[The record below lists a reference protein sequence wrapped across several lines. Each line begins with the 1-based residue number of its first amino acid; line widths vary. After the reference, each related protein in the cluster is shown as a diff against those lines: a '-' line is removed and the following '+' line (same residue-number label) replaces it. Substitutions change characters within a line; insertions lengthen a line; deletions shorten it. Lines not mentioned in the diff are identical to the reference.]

1 MIPLP
6 PEPAGVVISSKEIY
20 EAVNRLSQNVAGLS
34 GKVDVLIEQH
44 SNTAIDV
51 ADHESRLRTAERRL
65 WQLPS
70 VASVLAVAAL
80 GWAIISSFM

>member
-1 MIPLP
+1 MTTPGP
-6 PEPAGVVISSKEIY
+6 VPAGVVVTPKEIY
-20 EAVNRLSQNVAGLS
+20 DAVNTVSRNVAGLS
-34 GKVDVLIEQH
+34 GKVDVLIAQH
-44 SNTAIDV
+44 SEV
-51 ADHESRLRTAERRL
+51 ARAVSDHESRLRTAERRL